1 MHIEVLPS
9 PPSWKEVVVSVD
21 GGTTKDPLI
30 LYYRDGGECFECLF
44 GDPCYENDMDFGP
57 RRVFTVGEVRERL
70 YSEIMTG
77 DMAWNLQVK
86 ALLKQVRKKLTISH
100 SVRNISNLGEL

>member
-9 PPSWKEVVVSVD
+9 PPSWKEVVVSID
-21 GGTTKDPLI
+21 GGTTKDPLV
-30 LYYRDGGECFECLF
+30 LYYRNALECFEFLF
-44 GDPCYENDMDFGP
+44 GNPLFRDYMEYVPHRE
-57 RRVFTVGEVRERL
+57 FTTGVESERL
-70 YSEIMTG
+70 YNEIMTA

-100 SVRNISNLGEL
+100 SVRNISNLGKL

>member
-1 MHIEVLPS
+1 MINV
-9 PPSWKEVVVSVD
+9 K
-21 GGTTKDPLI
+21 GGTTKDPLV
-30 LYYRDGGECFECLF
+30 LYYRDALECFEFLF
-44 GDPCYENDMDFGP
+44 GNPLFRDYMEYVP
-57 RRVFTVGEVRERL
+57 RREFTTGAESERL
-70 YSEIMTG
+70 YNEIMTA

>member
-1 MHIEVLPS
+1 MRARIEVLPS

-30 LYYRDGGECFECLF
+30 LYYRDGQECFERLF
-44 GDPCYENDMDFGP
+44 EDPCYKNDMDYGP
-57 RRVFTVGEVRERL
+57 RREFTAGEEPERL
-70 YSEIMTG
+70 YNEIMTG

-86 ALLKQVRKKLTISH
+86 MSFFVHVNKK
-100 SVRNISNLGEL
+100 